1 MKKNYDYDFWER
13 KEYEDTFVQN
23 NGGLIKDLT
32 SSHTIY
38 NQSSS
43 DLDLYSGTDIMVRNG
58 RNIWGIA
65 LRIRSPKF
73 FKYAKYFSLG
83 MHKSKPNSQVHAV
96 LNSINDKEVYYPHFI
111 LQINGVQ
118 ENGYCSECWAIK
130 IQTNVFA
137 KILFKYWQDNTLD
150 DFYKRHLDAYEW
162 HFKHPFKTTHTGVDV
177 YYIENNEIKY
187 QYNNAKSKD

>member
-1 MKKNYDYDFWER
+1 MKGYDKFSFNER
-13 KEYEDTFVQN
+13 KKYEETFVLQN
-23 NGGLIKDLT
+23 SKLIQDITGASNVFNISQSPLDKRSGIDAILQVDSGLSI
-32 SSHTIY
+32 
-38 NQSSS
+38 
-43 DLDLYSGTDIMVRNG
+43 V
-58 RNIWGIA
+58 A
-65 LRIRSPKF
+65 LRIRKPQYKE
-73 FKYAKYFSLG
+73 YAKRFTTGHHISQ
-83 MHKSKPNSQVHAV
+83 SNSQIHTI
-96 LNSINDKEVYYPHFI
+96 LNSVENDLVYYPHFI
-111 LQINGVQ
+111 LQINGV
-118 ENGYCSECWAIK
+118 EEKGYCSECWAIK